1 VPVLSRIRRLVINS
15 ATALT
20 LVGPAGGSGCMALSP
35 QLPPTDYAALEQ
47 VEDRGERERLYGES
61 VIVRHRE
68 PQGTRYTKGSNPDSE
83 KRSWQ
88 SLDVVLRSD
97 QNSSAALPVKKLR
110 ATRILTALAIASSIV
125 MVAGIAASARE
136 GLDLD
141 ELNGTGGLLLGG
153 GLATAAFG
161 IAAGVVYS
169 RARKDYDR
177 AVDIYNDSLGVRLGI
192 YGPDGKYIPPRGVL
206 VDEEGYI
213 ILVEPER
220 ALTGPEEAPA
230 KPAVE
235 TPPAETPPAKPPMVT
250 PPVEV
255 LPPAEVPPVVTPPV
269 ETPPV
274 ATPPVEVP
282 PPATAPSTPAPQRPR
297 STTIPPPKLSL
308 RMRP

>member
-1 VPVLSRIRRLVINS
+1 VTVLSRIRRLAITS

-20 LVGPAGGSGCMALSP
+20 LVGPVGGSGCMALSP

-47 VEDRGERERLYGES
+47 VDDRAERERLYAES
-61 VIVRHRE
+61 AIVRHRE
-68 PQGTRYTKGSNPDSE
+68 PQGTRYTKGTSPDAE

-97 QNSSAALPVKKLR
+97 MNSSAALPVKKLR
-110 ATRILTALAIASSIV
+110 AARILTALAIAASIV
-125 MVAGIAASARE
+125 TVGGIAASARE
-136 GLDLD
+136 GLDLKH
-141 ELNGTGGLLLGG
+141 LNGTGGVLLGG
-153 GLATAAFG
+153 GLATVALG

-206 VDEEGYI
+206 VDEEGFI
-213 ILVEPER
+213 ILDEPERGVIGVEPER
-220 ALTGPEEAPA
+220 GATGPAEAPA
-230 KPAVE
+230 KPAE
-235 TPPAETPPAKPPMVT
+235 TPPAETPPAET
-250 PPVEV
+250 PP
-255 LPPAEVPPVVTPPV
+255 A

-274 ATPPVEVP
+274 ATPPAGTEPVEVP
-282 PPATAPSTPAPQRPR
+282 PPAATPSEPVPQRPR
-297 STTIPPPKLSL
+297 STTIPPPRLSL